1 LEKAA
6 HALTSARLDDD
17 GRREA
22 ERETHKLAGAAG
34 TFGFWDASALAR
46 EAEEILRGTGPIAP
60 MDAMRLGAIAAELRQ
75 QLQAARPEGGLA
87 TQTIVAPSL
96 EALRAAHARLLVVG
110 EDAAFHDR
118 LASEARSLGINVL
131 GASTVA
137 EARELLAA
145 SVDAVLLDLT
155 LDGAGIPFL
164 EELYNAHPAL
174 PVIVVSDGEH
184 FLDRVEAARL
194 GGRGFLQKPV
204 RPSQVIDLLRDSLFV
219 VRSESSTI
227 VAVDD
232 DPALLALIES
242 LLLPLRARVV
252 TVTDPLRVL
261 NVLAENSPDLVI
273 LDVDMSA
280 LNGIELCRVLRN
292 DPRWAAVPVMF
303 LSAATDSAEV
313 TRMYEAGGD
322 DYVSKP
328 VVGTE
333 LVARVRNRLERTRM
347 LRLAA
352 DVDSLTGVGT
362 RRRGIEVLERFIR
375 LAQRQLLPISV
386 AVVDLDRFKNVN
398 DRFGHLTGDMVLRR
412 VAAVLSNCFR
422 GEDVVARWGGE
433 EFLVGMYSMPGEA
446 AARRLTLALEK
457 LRAENF
463 DAVDPTLSVTFS
475 AGVTEFP
482 LDGSDWTTLYRV
494 ADEALAR
501 AKAEGR
507 NRVVGPPAA
516 TLVKRG

>member
-1 LEKAA
+1 
-6 HALTSARLDDD
+6 
-17 GRREA
+17 
-22 ERETHKLAGAAG
+22 
-34 TFGFWDASALAR
+34 
-46 EAEEILRGTGPIAP
+46 
-60 MDAMRLGAIAAELRQ
+60 
-75 QLQAARPEGGLA
+75 
-87 TQTIVAPSL
+87 
-96 EALRAAHARLLVVG
+96 
-110 EDAAFHDR
+110 
-118 LASEARSLGINVL
+118 
-131 GASTVA
+131 
-137 EARELLAA
+137 
-145 SVDAVLLDLT
+145 
-155 LDGAGIPFL
+155 
-164 EELYNAHPAL
+164 
-174 PVIVVSDGEH
+174 
-184 FLDRVEAARL
+184 
-194 GGRGFLQKPV
+194 
-204 RPSQVIDLLRDSLFV
+204 
-219 VRSESSTI
+219 
-227 VAVDD
+227 
-232 DPALLALIES
+232 
-242 LLLPLRARVV
+242 
-252 TVTDPLRVL
+252 
-261 NVLAENSPDLVI
+261 
-273 LDVDMSA
+273 MSA

-475 AGVTEFP
+475 AGVAEFP